1 MLPATINNEATKLN
15 AWLPEHLRKLRLIL
29 YFKTMSENIDQTGGV
44 ARKMINMKNATEVSY
59 WVSKFGITREQ
70 LQTAV
75 DRVGGKEARIADYLR
90 AKGIIRF

>member
-1 MLPATINNEATKLN
+1 
-15 AWLPEHLRKLRLIL
+15 
-29 YFKTMSENIDQTGGV
+29 MSENIDQTGGV
-44 ARKMINMKNATEVSY
+44 DRKMINMKNATEVSY